1 MIIGILI
8 GSMMATY
15 KKSRRPIKK
24 TNSMEMIEEYKS
36 KNLKNVL
43 MTGLNNRLLANL
55 QQKITESKSAASLS
69 GRLQYS
75 TVEE

>member
-1 MIIGILI
+1 
-8 GSMMATY
+8 
-15 KKSRRPIKK
+15 
-24 TNSMEMIEEYKS
+24 MEMIEEYKS

-69 GRLQYS
+69 GRLQHS